1 VGDFNNYADVQAAL
15 DEEYRAWRD
24 GEITGFSQKGQEA
37 RDWWANQN
45 SSSGG
50 SSQDDQAPPATVQ
63 PKPNLPVFNPMPNT
77 EKNFKVAPSDIIQ
90 KDSSIIDV
98 AGIQQ
103 LLFEDIGSVELANI
117 SRADL
122 VDGQSVEYS
131 PIANLSTV
139 NREFNPNNIIATSA
153 AMDYFSRF
161 GLDISS
167 RGIHAPYFDSD
178 GNLVIEID
186 SVNNGEEIQIEILSS
201 GTINLVGDV

>member
-1 VGDFNNYADVQAAL
+1 MGNFNNYSDVQAAL
-15 DEEYRAWRD
+15 DKEYRAWLN
-24 GEITGFSQKGQEA
+24 GETTGFTQQGQEA
-37 RDWWANQN
+37 RDWWSNQN
-45 SSSGG
+45 SSPA
-50 SSQDDQAPPATVQ
+50 SSPEQPSAPVQ
-63 PKPNLPVFNPMPNT
+63 PKPDLPVFIPMPNT

-90 KDSSIIDV
+90 KDSSIIDI

-122 VDGQSVEYS
+122 IDGQSVEYA
-131 PIANLSTV
+131 PIANLSTI
-139 NREFNPNNIIATSA
+139 NREFNPNNIIATSGG
-153 AMDYFSRF
+153 MDYFSRF

-167 RGIHAPYFDSD
+167 RGIHAPYFDDD